1 MIKWDKIW
9 HFKHVW
15 SNLSNLKKKS
25 SPPSIA
31 LSIQKQEVN
40 LVLPWIC
47 KVNYPKRSSYIMRDK
62 LIIRSNFYTNWYQFQ
77 DFIRVVQL
85 TQSLSPQVCAGGYLH
100 HQVQLIDHAKPM
112 PKGNQRLKTMISHPL
127 QSSSSPLSAI
137 GSCLDTLT
145 WDNADPPRSFHV
157 TLS

>member
-15 SNLSNLKKKS
+15 SNLSNLKKQS

-62 LIIRSNFYTNWYQFQ
+62 LIVRSIFYTNFKISSELCSLLKVCHHKCVRGVIYTIKSNLSTMPSLYQKAF
-77 DFIRVVQL
+77 RGL
-85 TQSLSPQVCAGGYLH
+85 
-100 HQVQLIDHAKPM
+100 
-112 PKGNQRLKTMISHPL
+112 RLWSRHPL

>member
-15 SNLSNLKKKS
+15 SNLSNLKKQS

-31 LSIQKQEVN
+31 LSIQKLEVN

-62 LIIRSNFYTNWYQFQ
+62 LIVRSNFYTNWYQFQ
-77 DFIRVVQL
+77 DFIGVVQL

-112 PKGNQRLKTMISHPL
+112 PKGNQRLKTMISASITEL
-127 QSSSSPLSAI
+127 KFTLKCNWELSRYSDMGQCRPTPI
-137 GSCLDTLT
+137 FSCHT
-145 WDNADPPRSFHV
+145 
-157 TLS
+157 

>member
-77 DFIRVVQL
+77 DFIGVVQL

-112 PKGNQRLKTMISHPL
+112 PKGNQRLKTMISASITEL
-127 QSSSSPLSAI
+127 KFTLKCNWELSRYSDMGQCRPTPI
-137 GSCLDTLT
+137 FSCHT
-145 WDNADPPRSFHV
+145 
-157 TLS
+157 

>member
-62 LIIRSNFYTNWYQFQ
+62 LIVRSDFCTNWYQFQ
-77 DFIRVVQL
+77 DFIGVVQL

-112 PKGNQRLKTMISHPL
+112 PKGNQRLKTMISASITEL
-127 QSSSSPLSAI
+127 KFTLKCNWELSRYSDMGQCRPTPI
-137 GSCLDTLT
+137 FSCHT
-145 WDNADPPRSFHV
+145 
-157 TLS
+157 